1 MTYFNLQNAKIKAVA
16 ASVPDDVEY
25 TTDYNDLFGEEHVRK
40 FIISTGVQRRFTSHR
55 LGVTASDLC
64 CATAEKILTEL
75 NYDRNKVDALIFA
88 SSSRDYL
95 EPVTATILQDRLG
108 LSDDC
113 MCYDIPLGCSAYVYG
128 LYLAAMHINS
138 GCRTVARWLCTFGNP
153 HAFWQWWV
161 CYFIGI

>member
-75 NYDRNKVDALIFA
+75 N
-88 SSSRDYL
+88 
-95 EPVTATILQDRLG
+95 
-108 LSDDC
+108 
-113 MCYDIPLGCSAYVYG
+113 
-128 LYLAAMHINS
+128 
-138 GCRTVARWLCTFGNP
+138 
-153 HAFWQWWV
+153 
-161 CYFIGI
+161 